1 MTLLRDKHQRTID
14 YMRVSVTDR
23 CNVRCVYCMP
33 KEGVASASHDEILTD
48 DEILRVCNAAVRLGV
63 KRIKLTGGEPLVRR
77 NMPILVK
84 ELKAIPAIEEV
95 TLTTNG
101 ILLADYLE
109 MLVDYGIDGINISLD
124 TINRQLYQEITR
136 FDGLD
141 QVLENIDRALS
152 YDSLVIKVNCVP
164 ISWANQ
170 DFVKLAY
177 LAKERAIHVRF
188 IEMMPI
194 GYGKGFQYVSEEEI
208 KQQISEKY
216 GPIIPV
222 QERLGNGPSQYY
234 EVIGFRG
241 KIGFISAMSHQFCHR
256 CNRIRL
262 TSQGR
267 LKTCLQY
274 ETGADLKML
283 LRNGVSEDE
292 LVRAMQASILEKPKE
307 HGFTGGQSTANR
319 EPHEMV
325 KIGG

>member
-14 YMRVSVTDR
+14 YMRVSITDR

-33 KEGVASASHDEILTD
+33 KEGVASASHDEILTY

-63 KRIKLTGGEPLVRR
+63 KRIKLTGGEPLVRGS
-77 NMPILVK
+77 MPILVK

-101 ILLADYLE
+101 ILLGDYLE

-124 TINRQLYQEITR
+124 TMNRQLYQEITR

-141 QVLENIDRALS
+141 QVLENIDRVLS
-152 YDSLVIKVNCVP
+152 YDNLVIKVNCVP
-164 ISWANQ
+164 INWPNQ

-208 KQQISEKY
+208 KQQISAKY
-216 GPIIPV
+216 GPLIPV
-222 QERLGNGPSQYY
+222 QERLGNGPSHYY
-234 EVIGFRG
+234 ELPGFSG

-283 LRNGVSEDE
+283 LRNGVREDE

-307 HGFTGGQSTANR
+307 HGFMGGQSTANR

>member
-1 MTLLRDKHQRTID
+1 VTLLRDKHQRTID

>member
-1 MTLLRDKHQRTID
+1 VTLLRDKHQRTID
-14 YMRVSVTDR
+14 YMRVSITDR

-33 KEGVASASHDEILTD
+33 KEGVASASHDEILTY

-63 KRIKLTGGEPLVRR
+63 KRIKLTGGEPLVRGS
-77 NMPILVK
+77 MPILVK

-101 ILLADYLE
+101 ILLGDYLE

-124 TINRQLYQEITR
+124 TMNRQLYQEITR

-141 QVLENIDRALS
+141 QVLENIDRVLS
-152 YDSLVIKVNCVP
+152 YDNLVIKVNCVP
-164 ISWANQ
+164 INWPNQ

-208 KQQISEKY
+208 KQQISAKY
-216 GPIIPV
+216 GPLIPV
-222 QERLGNGPSQYY
+222 QERLGNGPSHYY
-234 EVIGFRG
+234 ELPGFSG

-283 LRNGVSEDE
+283 LRNGVREDE

-307 HGFTGGQSTANR
+307 HGFMGGQSTANR